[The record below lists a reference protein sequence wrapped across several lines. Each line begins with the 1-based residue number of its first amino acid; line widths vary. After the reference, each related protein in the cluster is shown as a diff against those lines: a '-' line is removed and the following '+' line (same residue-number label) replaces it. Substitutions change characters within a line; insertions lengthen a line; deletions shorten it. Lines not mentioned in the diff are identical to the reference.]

1 MGILTARRLGQQG
14 SARLHRREHGGHVL
28 GSTKKPTYS
37 LLAIARFESC
47 LQLQLLSQQCVR
59 WYDLQDSGKSGFES
73 LKLRTDQEQQDTTY
87 SLELTTSDT
96 SYEKEQSVHFRCDA
110 SRRMQVRQGPAPSDA
125 PALVRI

>member
-1 MGILTARRLGQQG
+1 M
-14 SARLHRREHGGHVL
+14 
-28 GSTKKPTYS
+28 
-37 LLAIARFESC
+37 LAIARFESC